1 MKTLSVPGMHCP
13 KCVERINKALGEDG
27 IACEIDLAAKTVK
40 VEESAAEKTV
50 EILDDLGFDAQ

>member
-1 MKTLSVPGMHCP
+1 MHCP

-40 VEESAAEKTV
+40 VEESAVEKTV